1 MKYNQNVDEVTIAI
15 IVGFL
20 SIATYWVRTAL
31 MVIGAHL
38 ERRACRRSANE
49 DITFPA
55 VSIIIPARN
64 EEHRILRCLES
75 LKALDYPSDRLE
87 IIIVNDRS
95 TDRTAHVVASHIADI
110 PSLRLL
116 TVTEPGSGNLRGK
129 AGALDVG
136 IRHAHGDIILLTDAD
151 CAVHS
156 QWVRAHVAQY
166 SSEDVSMVCAY
177 TLIAG
182 TDPFARI
189 QAVEWN
195 TTNTM
200 ASAGVFYRQF
210 LGCFGNNMSFR
221 RDVYQLLGGYRAI
234 PFSVTE
240 DLALLQAVGRIGC
253 TIRYLCSR
261 ESTVETEACSTMNEY
276 LQQHQRWVHGARAL
290 GWRAYTFVGTTLLY
304 WIGVIVA
311 IGTTNWVMASAIMLA
326 RIAADIILNAPSLV
340 QLDRRQLL
348 WWIAPT
354 TLLFSVL
361 ELSLPFLAL
370 SRSIRWKDQVFETSP
385 HVSISLEEGA

>member
-1 MKYNQNVDEVTIAI
+1 MKQTSNIDEVNIAL

-20 SIATYWVRTAL
+20 SIVTYWVRTAL
-31 MVIGAHL
+31 MVMGAHM
-38 ERRACRRSANE
+38 ERRSCRRSACEN
-49 DITFPA
+49 ITFPA

-75 LKALDYPSDRLE
+75 LKELDYPSDRLE

-95 TDRTAHVVASHIADI
+95 TDRTAQVVAAYIGDI

-116 TVTEPGSGNLRGK
+116 TVTEQGTGNLRGK
-129 AGALDVG
+129 AGALDAG
-136 IRHAHGDIILLTDAD
+136 IRYAHGDIILLTDAD
-151 CAVHS
+151 CAVQP

-166 SSEDVSMVCAY
+166 RSEDVAMVCAY

-182 TDPFARI
+182 TNPFARI

-221 RDVYQLLGGYRAI
+221 RDVYQSLGGYRAI

-240 DLALLQAVGRIGC
+240 DLALLQAVGRSGR

-261 ESTVETEACSTMNEY
+261 ESTVETEACLTMNEY
-276 LQQHQRWVHGARAL
+276 LWQHQRWVHGARAL
-290 GWRAYTFVGTTLLY
+290 GWRAYTFVGTTLLF
-304 WIGVIVA
+304 WIGMIAA
-311 IGTTNWVMASAIMLA
+311 IGTTNWVLASAIMLA
-326 RIAADIILNAPSLV
+326 RLAADIVLNLPSLLL
-340 QLDRRQLL
+340 LDRRALL

-385 HVSISLEEGA
+385 HVSIGLEEGV

>member
-1 MKYNQNVDEVTIAI
+1 VKHNQNVDEVTIAI

-49 DITFPA
+49 NITFPA

-95 TDRTAHVVASHIADI
+95 TDRTAHVVASHIGDI

-151 CAVHS
+151 CAVH
-156 QWVRAHVAQY
+156 
-166 SSEDVSMVCAY
+166 
-177 TLIAG
+177 
-182 TDPFARI
+182 P
-189 QAVEWN
+189 
-195 TTNTM
+195 
-200 ASAGVFYRQF
+200 
-210 LGCFGNNMSFR
+210 
-221 RDVYQLLGGYRAI
+221 
-234 PFSVTE
+234 
-240 DLALLQAVGRIGC
+240 
-253 TIRYLCSR
+253 
-261 ESTVETEACSTMNEY
+261 
-276 LQQHQRWVHGARAL
+276 
-290 GWRAYTFVGTTLLY
+290 
-304 WIGVIVA
+304 
-311 IGTTNWVMASAIMLA
+311 
-326 RIAADIILNAPSLV
+326 
-340 QLDRRQLL
+340 
-348 WWIAPT
+348 
-354 TLLFSVL
+354 
-361 ELSLPFLAL
+361 
-370 SRSIRWKDQVFETSP
+370 
-385 HVSISLEEGA
+385 